1 VKSEQ
6 ANQTENIFCVYIDQG
21 PHSYYLVSFEDL
33 KSSWCRIRPV
43 LGQLI

>member
-6 ANQTENIFCVYIDQG
+6 ADQTGNIFCVYIDQG
-21 PHSYYLVSFEDL
+21 PHSYYLVSFEVL